1 MTVEFRGM
9 ISDLDSNFRLISIKI
24 PIKIPIKFPSG
35 LENEKNGERPS
46 AKKGFLK

>member
-1 MTVEFRGM
+1 M

-24 PIKIPIKFPSG
+24 PIKIPIKFPIKFPSG